1 VTWRLR
7 NGAVLTRFS
16 APCMENGFFECC
28 AIPSTWRWSRSSAS
42 NKTVLV
48 SVEAGKVAVTYTGI
62 GRWGFLDSSQWSD
75 GLLDRRRRPSL
86 FGANSIGQKGCSGC
100 VRCRV
105 VTKFLASENA
115 GRLGARRRETCKAPR
130 SVRIRIFIHH
140 QACSSFKRLATW
152 SSSSQGYVLA
162 HTLSL
167 TAAGRGLLNARL
179 RPQELDWRSG
189 STCEFQQVG
198 EGEFAGV
205 GSR

>member
-7 NGAVLTRFS
+7 DGAVLARFS
-16 APCMENGFFECC
+16 APCMENGFFEGVPC
-28 AIPSTWRWSRSSAS
+28 AIPSTWRSSRSSGS

-48 SVEAGKVAVTYTGI
+48 SVEAGEGRRYLHGHRSLGLPRFVAVVRWLTG
-62 GRWGFLDSSQWSD
+62 SP
-75 GLLDRRRRPSL
+75 RRPSL
-86 FGANSIGQKGCSGC
+86 FGANSIGQNGCSGC

-105 VTKFLASENA
+105 ATKFLASGNA

-189 STCEFQQVG
+189 STCEFQQVD
-198 EGEFAGV
+198 ECEFA
-205 GSR
+205 RP